1 MQLCVVARKDGRVT
15 MDSGFMFDARRE
27 DGELVYARVNPV
39 RVLEGF
45 FDTPRIRNYA
55 REVWLGDWVLDC
67 DTGSIVLCNDWTT
80 RFPNGVREVVVH
92 G

>member
-1 MQLCVVARKDGRVT
+1 MQLCVVARKDGKVT
-15 MDSGFMFDARRE
+15 MDSGFMFDERDAEGVLRF
-27 DGELVYARVNPV
+27 AKINPV
-39 RVLEGF
+39 KVLEGF
-45 FDTPRIRNYA
+45 FDMPRIRNYA

-80 RFPNGVREVVVH
+80 RFPNGVREIHV